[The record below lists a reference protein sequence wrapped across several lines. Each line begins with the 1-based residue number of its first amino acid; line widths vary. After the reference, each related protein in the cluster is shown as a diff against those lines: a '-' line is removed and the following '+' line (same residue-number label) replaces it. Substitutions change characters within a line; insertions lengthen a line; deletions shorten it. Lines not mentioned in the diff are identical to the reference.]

1 MCRTLVREGFFL
13 RSGKRALRAAS
24 QSKTEWTERALKGE
38 RALMGESKLDTAG
51 LGGSFKLGKVAG
63 PVGGADIGGAEV
75 VNGLG
80 GIIGAVAG
88 GGAAF
93 STISFAGLD
102 ECSPSQEHS
111 SDCSDGDFSL
121 VAVAGADVIE
131 SGVV

>member
-38 RALMGESKLDTAG
+38 RALIGESKLDTAG

-93 STISFAGLD
+93 STASLAGLD
-102 ECSPSQEHS
+102 
-111 SDCSDGDFSL
+111 G
-121 VAVAGADVIE
+121 
-131 SGVV
+131 